1 MHKRERFPPQRSA
14 SLAPLRAKRVTARD
28 RAGSH
33 ASLASGPKRTV
44 PIVLAA
50 GLGTRMRS
58 RTPKLLHP
66 ICGRPMLAYVV
77 DAARSATGA
86 TPLIVTSPQ
95 TASVR
100 AAFEG
105 QADFALQ
112 DEPRGTGDAVRA
124 ALAALPDDVGTVL
137 VLNGDV
143 PLIEAEDVD
152 ELVRVRQETSAPI
165 ALLTV
170 DANDP
175 SGLGRVVRDLKDR
188 VVRIV
193 EEKDATAEQRELAEI
208 NVGIY
213 AFDVEWLRRRLP
225 DVPPSPVSGEFYLTH
240 LIELARADQLPVA
253 ALMLEDDGT
262 LLGINDRVQLAET
275 ELDMRARIN
284 ERHMRAGVT
293 MLDPGS
299 IRVDST
305 VEIAEDVI
313 LEGGVTLVGTT
324 RIGRDSEIRRASYLV
339 NATIGERCVVWASV
353 IEDSEVEDGVRV
365 GPFAHVRGGSHI
377 EADVELGNY
386 AEVKASRIGRGSKQ
400 HHFSYIGDA
409 TLGER
414 VNVGAGTIT
423 ANYDGVSKHKTT
435 IGDRAF
441 IGSDTIL
448 RAPVTVGEGA
458 YTGAGAVVTR
468 DVPAPV

>member
-1 MHKRERFPPQRSA
+1 
-14 SLAPLRAKRVTARD
+14 
-28 RAGSH
+28 
-33 ASLASGPKRTV
+33 
-44 PIVLAA
+44 
-50 GLGTRMRS
+50 
-58 RTPKLLHP
+58 
-66 ICGRPMLAYVV
+66 MLAYVM
-77 DAARSATGA
+77 DAASAATGA
-86 TPLIVTSPQ
+86 RPLIVTSPQ
-95 TASVR
+95 TSAVR
-100 AAFEG
+100 DAFDG
-105 QADFALQ
+105 DADFALQ

-124 ALAALPDDVGTVL
+124 ALEALSDDVGTVL

-143 PLIEAEDVD
+143 PLIEAEDID
-152 ELVRVRQETSAPI
+152 ELVRVRDETGAPI

-175 SGLGRVVRDLKDR
+175 SGLGRVVRDARDR
-188 VVRIV
+188 VIRIV
-193 EEKDATAEQRELAEI
+193 EEKDATLEQRELAEI

-213 AFDVEWLRRRLP
+213 AFDVAWLKRRLP
-225 DVPPSPVSGEFYLTH
+225 DVPASPVSGEIYLTH
-240 LIELARADQLPVA
+240 LVQLARADELPVA

-275 ELDMRARIN
+275 ELEMRARIN

-299 IRVDST
+299 THIDAT
-305 VEIAEDVI
+305 VEMAEDVVV
-313 LEGGVTLVGTT
+313 EGGVTLHGST
-324 RIGRDSEIRRASYLV
+324 RIGRDSEIRRGSYLV
-339 NATIGERCVVWASV
+339 NAVIGERCLVWSSVV
-353 IEDSEVEDGVRV
+353 EDSEVEDDVHI

-377 EADVELGNY
+377 EAGVELGNY
-386 AEVKASRIGRGSKQ
+386 AEVKASRVGRGSKQ

-409 TLGER
+409 SLGEG
-414 VNVGAGTIT
+414 VNIGAGTIT
-423 ANYDGVSKHKTT
+423 ANYDGVRKHRTT

-468 DVPAPV
+468 DVPPGKIALGVPARIRERIIKTTAE

>member
-1 MHKRERFPPQRSA
+1 VNLE
-14 SLAPLRAKRVTARD
+14 
-28 RAGSH
+28 
-33 ASLASGPKRTV
+33 GPKRTV

-77 DAARSATGA
+77 DAARAATDA

-95 TASVR
+95 TSAVR
-100 AAFEG
+100 DAFSDG
-105 QADFALQ
+105 RVDFALQ

-124 ALAALPDDVGTVL
+124 ALAVLPDDVGTVL

-143 PLIEAEDVD
+143 PLIESEDID
-152 ELVRVRQETSAPI
+152 ELVNARAQTGAPI
-165 ALLTV
+165 AILTV

-175 SGLGRVVRDLKDR
+175 TGLGRVVRDARDR
-188 VVRIV
+188 VIRIV
-193 EEKDATAEQRELAEI
+193 EEKDATTEQRDLAEI

-213 AFDVEWLRRRLP
+213 AFDVAWLRRRLP
-225 DVPPSPVSGEFYLTH
+225 DVPPSPVSGEIYLTH
-240 LIELARADQLPVA
+240 LIELARADELPVA

-262 LLGINDRVQLAET
+262 LMGINDRVQLAET

-299 IRVDST
+299 TRVDAT
-305 VEIAEDVI
+305 VELAEDVT

-353 IEDSEVEDGVRV
+353 IEDSEIEDDVRV

-377 EADVELGNY
+377 EADVQLGNY

-409 TLGER
+409 TLGES

-423 ANYDGVSKHKTT
+423 ANYDGVRKHRTT

-448 RAPVTVGEGA
+448 RAPVVVGEGA

-468 DVPAPV
+468 DVPPGKIALGVPARIRERIVKTTTE

>member
-1 MHKRERFPPQRSA
+1 
-14 SLAPLRAKRVTARD
+14 
-28 RAGSH
+28 
-33 ASLASGPKRTV
+33 
-44 PIVLAA
+44 
-50 GLGTRMRS
+50 
-58 RTPKLLHP
+58 
-66 ICGRPMLAYVV
+66 MLAYVV
-77 DAARSATGA
+77 NAARAATGS

-95 TASVR
+95 TAAVR
-100 AAFEG
+100 EAFGG

-124 ALAALPDDVGTVL
+124 ALEALPAEIGTVL

-143 PLIEAEDVD
+143 PLIEAEDID
-152 ELVRVRQETSAPI
+152 ELVRAREQTSAPI

-175 SGLGRVVRDLKDR
+175 SGLGRVVRDARDR

-193 EEKDATAEQRELAEI
+193 EEKDATTEQRELAEI

-213 AFDVEWLRRRLP
+213 AFDVAWLRRRLP
-225 DVPPSPVSGEFYLTH
+225 DVPPSPVSGEIYLTH
-240 LIELARADQLPVA
+240 LIELARADELPVA

-299 IRVDST
+299 TRVDST
-305 VEIAEDVI
+305 VEIAEDVT
-313 LEGGVTLVGTT
+313 LEGGVTLVGST

-353 IEDSEVEDGVRV
+353 IEDSELEDGVRV

-409 TLGER
+409 SLGER

-423 ANYDGVSKHKTT
+423 ANYDGVRKHRTT
-435 IGDRAF
+435 VGDRAF
-441 IGSDTIL
+441 LGSDTIL
-448 RAPVTVGEGA
+448 RAPVTIGEGA

-468 DVPAPV
+468 DVPAGKIALGVPARIRERIIKTTAE